1 MESVKNGLIE
11 EINLNLDGLKQ
22 MEIGGEEYTKTVDG
36 VGKMADRIIKIQELE
51 HERIVNEQKLEH
63 ERIVNEQKLEHERI
77 VNEQKLENERIVNE
91 QKLEHER
98 KDQKMKN
105 GIAIGTAAASLLAY
119 FIAFAISRNDEREGY
134 IQTTEGGRGAL
145 KNLLTLKFRK

>member
-51 HERIVNEQKLEH
+51 HERIVNEQKLE
-63 ERIVNEQKLEHERI
+63 N
-77 VNEQKLENERIVNE
+77 
-91 QKLEHER
+91 ER